1 MRTISVY
8 MQKVITAVQILAILL
23 PLVVANTE
31 IVNFGLDTG
40 AEDAPAVLLPEF
52 VSWWPT
58 LRFESNEGLWN
69 ITPAPV
75 GTPMHSVRGPPFS
88 AQTGSSDGLSSKS
101 TPDSPFS
108 GGEYQQELWLALDL
122 SAEAW
127 KRYTKF
133 TLRLSWPASSPADF
147 DLRIYDAQGLR
158 NALGDRVPPT
168 HEQNVKVSPARA
180 RYARVRAVST
190 GVFTPKSPSSA
201 SSKQRTSV
209 PFALILEP
217 LYFGVLPISLASTL
231 LLMVPVVASAIIL
244 VPRIIA
250 HFEGIVSGARREH
263 SAKRQ

>member
-1 MRTISVY
+1 MRTTFIHI
-8 MQKVITAVQILAILL
+8 QKATVVVQILTLLL

-40 AEDAPAVLLPEF
+40 ADDAPVVLLPEF

-58 LRFESNEGLWN
+58 LRFESNQGLWN
-69 ITPAPV
+69 MTPAPV

-88 AQTGSSDGLSSKS
+88 EQTGSGGGVSSETTS
-101 TPDSPFS
+101 DSPFS
-108 GGEYQQELWLALDL
+108 GGEYHQELWLALDL

-127 KRYTKF
+127 KGYTKF

-147 DLRIYDAQGLR
+147 DIRIYDGRSLR
-158 NALGDRVPPT
+158 IALGDRVEPT
-168 HEQNVKVSPARA
+168 HEQNVKVSSARV

-190 GVFTPKSPSSA
+190 GVFTPKSPSST

-217 LYFGVLPISLASTL
+217 LYFGVLPISLTSTL
-231 LLMVPVVASAIIL
+231 LLMVPVVVSAIIL
-244 VPRIIA
+244 VPKIIA
-250 HFEGIVSGARREH
+250 HFDSIVSGVRREH